1 MSDYS
6 DSDDE
11 FGAMIYQ
18 SSLTAKRHQQAE
30 QVEVAAEQAEDK
42 VDGTKVGETN
52 NVNTLQTNN
61 NNQHFPYKLHS
72 ILEYAHNSPT
82 PSIHNCIKWNIDNKS
97 FTIYNKEI
105 LINEI
110 VGLFSK
116 QTKFRSFVSLLLLAY
131 ILCILAVKGPPRIL
145 TQLFLLSHIIIDE
158 TIKPMGI
165 YNIPKYKCMV
175 TSTFYPWTIK

>member
-18 SSLTAKRHQQAE
+18 SSLTAKRHQQ
-30 QVEVAAEQAEDK
+30 QQAEEVQDNIIAAN
-42 VDGTKVGETN
+42 VDGTSDINSQTN
-52 NVNTLQTNN
+52 DSNVLQTNN
-61 NNQHFPYKLHS
+61 NNQNTSQHFPYKLHS
-72 ILEYAHNSPT
+72 ILEYASNSTTPT
-82 PSIHNCIKWNIDNKS
+82 IHNCIKWNSDNKS

-116 QTKFRSFVSLLLLAY
+116 QTKFRSFVSCYVLCCIDVLLY
-131 ILCILAVKGPPRIL
+131 CCVC
-145 TQLFLLSHIIIDE
+145 LFVW
-158 TIKPMGI
+158 G
-165 YNIPKYKCMV
+165 
-175 TSTFYPWTIK
+175 